1 MQLEMFRCSMY
12 DWDITSLFPKETT
25 VLQAGTTVVWHAL
38 GAALNMSMGA
48 AAGGSQI
55 LWMAAKSG
63 KPVDTLWLCQNSY

>member
-1 MQLEMFRCSMY
+1 MY

-48 AAGGSQI
+48 AAGE
-55 LWMAAKSG
+55 KSDT
-63 KPVDTLWLCQNSY
+63 VDGCEIRKTS

>member
-48 AAGGSQI
+48 AAGE
-55 LWMAAKSG
+55 KSDT
-63 KPVDTLWLCQNSY
+63 VDGCEIRKTS